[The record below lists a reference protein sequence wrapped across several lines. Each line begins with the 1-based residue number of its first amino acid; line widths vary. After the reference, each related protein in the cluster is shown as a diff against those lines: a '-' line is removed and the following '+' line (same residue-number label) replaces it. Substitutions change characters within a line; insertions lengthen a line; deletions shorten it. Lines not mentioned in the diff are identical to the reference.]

1 MGEGDDEV
9 WTRLY
14 PEFGSLAGYFDA
26 LQRACADVGTAVTL
40 TDASSGVICAATLTF
55 ARGGPRT
62 VRVSINRNRHGFVL
76 AGSHGEAE
84 AVRGQLDGI
93 HDVARAVS
101 SWLRDQQS
109 AIEMNTTPRLAVT
122 KTEARRV
129 FGNTVELYWWLP
141 LQPFSWASD
150 AHREML
156 ELARD
161 VPELRQL
168 APFSACTTCSSA
180 SALRL
185 PGRCVPL
192 GSGSSVLT
200 SVPPNMR
207 CAWGNDTSI
216 TTNPP
221 CSASAARTQRSRWYW
236 STCPPTYTRP
246 SWATDTTSTQKFLDR
261 YRHPDPRTC
270 SRARARRSTPRRR
283 RPAGWSPG
291 RSRDGPPR
299 ARALV
304 CSDLRQR
311 TGMGSAVGVG
321 RAVGVRSVDGVD
333 DGHAA
338 SRGDVV
344 SRGIVGEVHWWPA
357 HSCSSTTVTVMPRCS
372 TRTR

>member
-1 MGEGDDEV
+1 VGEGDDEV

-141 LQPFSWASD
+141 LQPFS
-150 AHREML
+150 
-156 ELARD
+156 
-161 VPELRQL
+161 
-168 APFSACTTCSSA
+168 
-180 SALRL
+180 
-185 PGRCVPL
+185 
-192 GSGSSVLT
+192 
-200 SVPPNMR
+200 
-207 CAWGNDTSI
+207 
-216 TTNPP
+216 
-221 CSASAARTQRSRWYW
+221 
-236 STCPPTYTRP
+236 
-246 SWATDTTSTQKFLDR
+246 
-261 YRHPDPRTC
+261 
-270 SRARARRSTPRRR
+270 
-283 RPAGWSPG
+283 
-291 RSRDGPPR
+291 
-299 ARALV
+299 
-304 CSDLRQR
+304 
-311 TGMGSAVGVG
+311 
-321 RAVGVRSVDGVD
+321 
-333 DGHAA
+333 
-338 SRGDVV
+338 
-344 SRGIVGEVHWWPA
+344 
-357 HSCSSTTVTVMPRCS
+357 
-372 TRTR
+372 